1 MRQLDPY
8 PTARVLLGY
17 GQSEG
22 VVGGTVV
29 EGAHV
34 VIVWQLEDGVRAVVV
49 VRTRGEPALRDAVV
63 HVVELRGVGE
73 IHGGRR

>member
-34 VIVWQLEDGVRAVVV
+34 FIVWQLEDGVRAVVV

>member
-8 PTARVLLGY
+8 PTARIFLGN

-34 VIVWQLEDGVRAVVV
+34 FIVRQFEDGVGAVVV
-49 VRTRGEPALRDAVV
+49 DGARGEPAFRDAVV
-63 HVVELRGVGE
+63 YVVE
-73 IHGGRR
+73 